1 VSDVGTQRLGALAA
15 AAVKRFLRAALGIV
29 TH

>member
-1 VSDVGTQRLGALAA
+1 VSDVGTQRLGALATA
-15 AAVKRFLRAALGIV
+15 SAKRFLRAALGIV